1 MAQITG
7 KKLQWTFGDWHIKQ
21 TIKVIIPIS
30 QADWPNCNETQSVT
44 NLRATLMP
52 IVHHSKNVLKSLPFL
67 EFPKITRSSKS
78 NFLRATNLWHDR
90 GKCISSPTTFCMQ
103 WLQKRWLRG
112 VTGLVYLPVP
122 MARWWEL
129 TLNFVKDRRVF
140 IGRDIRYDFPFE
152 KLVLNDVLGCFTL
165 LLAGHLADVSCYIG
179 PHVPSGICMEI
190 HTKIVHKRKKK
201 PSRGK
206 GILRQPHIY

>member
-1 MAQITG
+1 MNIWRLTHKTNYQSNHTKISSRLTE
-7 KKLQWTFGDWHIKQ
+7 LQWSTVRDKFAGNID
-21 TIKVIIPIS
+21 VS
-30 QADWPNCNETQSVT
+30 
-44 NLRATLMP
+44 MP

-67 EFPKITRSSKS
+67 KFPKITRSSKS

-103 WLQKRWLRG
+103 WLQKHWLRG

-152 KLVLNDVLGCFTL
+152 KLVLNDALGCFTL

-201 PSRGK
+201 PSLGE